1 MCYNRDIKIKRK
13 EKNCMISIL
22 DLIRELDFEPEIIY
36 LHDGERTIRVD
47 YASLK
52 EEFGYN
58 LDSFLELVPMN
69 GKVYFSEHIYKN
81 EIDLHCNTNLLEI
94 LKQIYE
100 EQNGANDQK
109 ISNFLLLVQHALEDL
124 RFGDTDSIAEL
135 TESLETNVVEI

>member
-1 MCYNRDIKIKRK
+1 
-13 EKNCMISIL
+13 MISVL
-22 DLIRELDFEPEIIY
+22 DLIKELDFEPEIIF
-36 LHDGERTIRVD
+36 LHDGEKDIKIN

-58 LDSFLELVPMN
+58 LDSFLELVPVD

-81 EIDLHCNTNLLEI
+81 EIDVHCNTSVLEL

-100 EQNGANDQK
+100 EQLGQHDQK
-109 ISNFLLLVQHALEDL
+109 MSNYLLMTQHALEDL

-135 TESLETNVVEI
+135 TELLETNVVEI

>member
-1 MCYNRDIKIKRK
+1 
-13 EKNCMISIL
+13 MICL
-22 DLIRELDFEPEIIY
+22 NDLIKELDFEPEIIF

-69 GKVYFSEHIYKN
+69 GKVYFSEHVWKN
-81 EIDLHCNTNLLEI
+81 EIDLHCDTNLLEL

-100 EQNGANDQK
+100 EQTGVHDQK
-109 ISNFLLLVQHALEDL
+109 ISNLLLLVQHSLEDL

-135 TESLETNVVEI
+135 TELLETSTVGL